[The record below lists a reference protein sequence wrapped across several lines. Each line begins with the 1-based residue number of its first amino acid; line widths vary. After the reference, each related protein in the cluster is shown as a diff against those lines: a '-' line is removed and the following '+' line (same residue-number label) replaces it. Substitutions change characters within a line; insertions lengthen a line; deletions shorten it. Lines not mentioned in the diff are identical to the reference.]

1 MFEQGAFPPVG
12 APNARGVSIK
22 QQPHFK
28 LSTVSNT
35 STPEKYPRT
44 AASLCTPS
52 HLTTKGRNCGSRFLV
67 PDTPCIW
74 CSNRWKCS
82 LFGKKILNLKK
93 LLPNEQTA
101 ILLILQARYRQ
112 YQATK
117 R

>member
-1 MFEQGAFPPVG
+1 MSDYFGQR
-12 APNARGVSIK
+12 NKDI
-22 QQPHFK
+22 
-28 LSTVSNT
+28 
-35 STPEKYPRT
+35 YPRT

-52 HLTTKGRNCGSRFLV
+52 HLTMTIINRENSFTSNQREETVDHVSLYL
-67 PDTPCIW
+67 TPLAFGAPTGGNAP
-74 CSNRWKCS
+74 CSNM
-82 LFGKKILNLKK
+82 FGKKILNLKK